1 MRNKKKEFNAV
12 GGVERDIFGRVWAG
26 GIHTLCQIC
35 KQPTSGA
42 CSHAPLTYEQVVALG
57 GKTCKVDPFET
68 VVLFRRKPG
77 EEALVVALFPEE
89 PADVHAQRCA
99 CYERVEEH
107 FSIDANSEG
116 TDGDLGDS
124 EDQEGNENIF
134 ACSNSAWSFLPGAGR
149 FGSGD
154 CETIMRETTPATPEE
169 YAKLFTELEALGYR
183 MTIGRMSPKIC
194 TEQGFRSCWASR
206 GIDLPAQIGPRCG

>member
-1 MRNKKKEFNAV
+1 
-12 GGVERDIFGRVWAG
+12 
-26 GIHTLCQIC
+26 
-35 KQPTSGA
+35 
-42 CSHAPLTYEQVVALG
+42 LTYEQVVALG

-206 GIDLPAQIGPRCG
+206 GIDLPAQIGPRCR